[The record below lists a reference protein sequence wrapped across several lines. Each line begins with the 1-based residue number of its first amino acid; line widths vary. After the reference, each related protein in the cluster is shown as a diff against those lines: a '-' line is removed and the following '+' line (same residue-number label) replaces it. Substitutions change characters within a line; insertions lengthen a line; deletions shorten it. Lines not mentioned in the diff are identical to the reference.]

1 MNLADFLDTIFEL
14 SQVTCYTDTPHG
26 YKVRPNPKDT
36 DIYFCIN
43 ALHPYKDLQPTKDWH
58 DSAVP
63 RRADC
68 NVVCYRNFLIELD
81 DMPLEEQIEY
91 VTSKVP
97 VTSIVYSGGSS
108 YHFIISLE
116 HPVATYEEYTT
127 LARRLLK
134 LLPAADRA
142 CKNPSRLSRLPFRV
156 RPETS
161 RLQCLKFLGQ
171 RIPIKELEGRLPKVE
186 ERRKFET
193 QSREQKNS
201 FITPLIVWAVH
212 EPDEVMQ
219 KHNITGR
226 NSFFWWLYCRFND
239 VEMEHDKRVRLVE
252 TAYNNLRSVD
262 NFSLEEAYAAARI
275 NNQH

>member
-1 MNLADFLDTIFEL
+1 MNLANFLDTIFDL

-26 YKVRPNPKDT
+26 YKVRANPKDT

-58 DSAVP
+58 DNAVP

-116 HPVATYEEYTT
+116 HPVATYEEYTGI
-127 LARRLLK
+127 ARRLLK

-156 RPETS
+156 RPETG
-161 RLQCLKFLGQ
+161 RLQSLKFLGE
-171 RIPIKELEGRLPKVE
+171 RIPIKELEGRLPKIE
-186 ERRKFET
+186 ERRKFDASTPEAR
-193 QSREQKNS
+193 SYISSLVIEAAS
-201 FITPLIVWAVH
+201 F
-212 EPDEVMQ
+212 PDKIMRDR
-219 KHNITGR
+219 NLPGR
-226 NSFFWWLYCRFND
+226 NLFFYWLGQRMAETD
-239 VEMEHDKRVRLVE
+239 TALDTRERMVEQ
-252 TAYNNLRSVD
+252 AYNNLQDTSG
-262 NFSLEEAYAAARI
+262 FSFEEALMAARVRG
-275 NNQH
+275 H